1 VWLALVS
8 ACAPIGI
15 DLGGVPRFS
24 LVPGGTS
31 LSLIDFG
38 VVAMEQR
45 VERKVLVTN
54 VGRGPLLLDGFTKEG
69 DGPSVQLGT
78 TLVEAGAVFGVDQ
91 PPSELSPGQSRMLT
105 FFFQPPLGL
114 PRALVD
120 HAVTLGLQA
129 RNVAAN
135 TPALQ
140 LELSGRA
147 IRPECDVP
155 TRLDFGP
162 VARGDSIALTET
174 FKNPLP
180 IGRSLRIGALQSAQ
194 NPSVFSLT
202 ADSPRGE
209 VVLAPAQEAEL
220 TFVFSPSEVRDYSAT
235 IRIQN
240 DDQCPEMTMRLVGTG
255 IDSAVLS
262 ATPSTV
268 DFGYVQPIT
277 TVTTELSFFNRG
289 FKPVQLSDL
298 ATREANAPSLVYQV
312 VAANPGDATRLT
324 VPGAARDPVTND
336 VIPGVA
342 KVTLSF
348 RPTVLGPRNATLV
361 FVSDLRAQPNGAIPL
376 RGFGGGPDID
386 VLPTLDFGPIDFTPG
401 GLQSSTRLLVVRNVG
416 TAPHPADPS
425 GNLRLGV
432 AGEGRPLFTVTPK
445 NSESEADEICVGV
458 FDALAGTCT
467 NDLPSAGSGA
477 YDPAIGLVAAGAAS
491 TLEIPV
497 RIQPRNTRV
506 NPITGTKAW
515 EITLFSND
523 PDEPEVRLTVT
534 AGPIN

>member
-1 VWLALVS
+1 MGV
-8 ACAPIGI
+8 
-15 DLGGVPRFS
+15 DLFGVPRFS
-24 LVPGGTS
+24 LEPGGTP

-38 VVAMEQR
+38 VVARERR

-54 VGRGPLLLDGFTKEG
+54 VGRGPLLLDGFTREG
-69 DGPSVQLGT
+69 DGPPLQLGT

-105 FFFQPPLGL
+105 FFFQPPLG
-114 PRALVD
+114 PSTRVVD
-120 HAVTLGLQA
+120 HAVTLGLRA
-129 RNVAAN
+129 RNLVTT
-135 TPALQ
+135 TPPLQ

-155 TRLDFGP
+155 ARLDFGP
-162 VARGDSIALTET
+162 VARGDSVTLTET
-174 FKNPLP
+174 FKNQLP
-180 IGRSLRIGALQSAQ
+180 IGRTLRIGALQSSQ

-235 IRIQN
+235 IRIQS
-240 DDQCPEMTMRLVGTG
+240 DDQCPEMTTRLVGTG
-255 IDSAVLS
+255 IDSVLS

-268 DFGYVQPIT
+268 DFGYVQPST
-277 TVTTELSFFNRG
+277 TVTTELTFFNHG
-289 FKPVQLSDL
+289 FKPVQLSGL
-298 ATREANAPSLVYQV
+298 ATREGNAPSLVYQV

-324 VPGAARDPVTND
+324 VPRAARDPVTND

-416 TAPHPADPS
+416 TAPNPADPRA
-425 GNLRLGV
+425 NLYLGR
-432 AGEGRPLFTVTPK
+432 AGGGRPYFTVTPM
-445 NSESEADEICVGV
+445 NLESEQDEICVGV
-458 FDALAGTCT
+458 FDTQTGTCT
-467 NDLPSAGSGA
+467 NDLPSSGADA
-477 YDPAIGLVAAGAAS
+477 YDPDVGLRATAS
-491 TLEIPV
+491 TATLEIPV

-506 NPITGTKAW
+506 NPTTGTKAW

-523 PDEPEVRLTVT
+523 PDEPEVRVTVT